1 MLPWY
6 HLTWQIYLPT
16 HYADNARLGGGFHR
30 KARKVGTVFPA
41 YPLYSLR
48 AGSLL
53 RRIKRGLGRRLI
65 VCIIPPFSPGC
76 KPGLDKPSPLPLY
89 YKKIK

>member
-30 KARKVGTVFPA
+30 KARKVGTVFPGIPA
-41 YPLYSLR
+41 LQPKSGLSATPHKTWPWSSLDCLHYT
-48 AGSLL
+48 AFFT
-53 RRIKRGLGRRLI
+53 RLQAR
-65 VCIIPPFSPGC
+65 P
-76 KPGLDKPSPLPLY
+76 
-89 YKKIK
+89 